1 MTAAPRLQAVDRLPA
16 RADVLIVGSGAGGSP
31 TAALLAEAGL
41 DVLVVEEGD
50 LVRQGEVIPFS
61 LEQMGRQYRAGGVT
75 AAVGRPA
82 LAYAEGCC
90 AGGGSEINSGL
101 YRRPPEEVL
110 DRWRTAYRLDDLDT
124 GELYAICEEVESE
137 LTVQPLTRPP
147 IPPSELLRRG
157 AEHLG
162 WKHGEIPR
170 WMAYAGADGHG
181 PRRRSMTETYLPR
194 ATSAGAVLAVGHRV
208 DRLVVDRRA
217 TGAVATA
224 AMVTDRDGTTT
235 EVRCADVIVCA
246 GAIQTPALLQRSGL
260 GRRRDALLAAHPTVK
275 LAARFDADVN
285 VADEVP
291 VHQVTEFA
299 PELSF
304 GGSASNPGLVA
315 LALSDNWSRFG
326 AAVEAWQQM
335 AVYYAAIASEG
346 RGRVVA
352 VPGWRDPIVT
362 YRLTPRDSALLGR
375 GLARLA
381 LVLLEA
387 GATAVYPSY
396 RGAPIVRGRRDLAVL
411 QGTFTASRASLMTV
425 HLCSTVPMGGDQRRS
440 ATDSNGRVIGSSN
453 VFVNDASLLPD
464 APGVNP
470 QGSVMAVAIRNAR
483 RFLDSRAG
491 QCR

>member
-1 MTAAPRLQAVDRLPA
+1 LTAVPRLQAVDRLPS
-16 RADVLIVGSGAGGSP
+16 RTDVLVVGSGAGGSP

-50 LVRQGEVIPFS
+50 LVRQGDVVPFS
-61 LEQMGRQYRAGGVT
+61 LEQMDRQYRAGGVT

-82 LAYAEGCC
+82 IAYAEGCC
-90 AGGGSEINSGL
+90 AGGGTEINSGL
-101 YRRPPEEVL
+101 YRRPPQEVL
-110 DRWRTAYRLDDLDT
+110 ERWRTAYRLDDLDVA
-124 GELYAICEEVESE
+124 ELYEICAEVESE
-137 LTVQPLTRPP
+137 LTVQPLAGPP
-147 IPPSELLRRG
+147 IAPSERLRQG
-157 AEHLG
+157 AQRLG
-162 WKHGEIPR
+162 WEHGEIPR
-170 WMAYAGADGHG
+170 WMAYADAAGTG

-194 ATSAGAVLAVGHRV
+194 AAAAGAALAVGQRV
-208 DRLVVDRRA
+208 DRLVVEHHA
-217 TGAVATA
+217 AGAAATA
-224 AMVTDRDGTTT
+224 AIVTDSEGTTA

-275 LAARFDADVN
+275 LAARFDGDVN

-291 VHQVTEFA
+291 VHQVSEFA
-299 PELSF
+299 PDLSF
-304 GGSASNPGLVA
+304 GGSASSPGLIA
-315 LALSDNWSRFG
+315 LALSDNWARFG
-326 AAVEAWQQM
+326 EAVESWEQM
-335 AVYYAAIASEG
+335 AVYYAAITSEG

-352 VPGWRDPIVT
+352 VPGWRDPIVS
-362 YRLTPRDSALLGR
+362 YRLTRRDRALLGR

-411 QGTFTASRASLMTV
+411 QGTFTAGRASLMTV
-425 HLCSTVPMGGDQRRS
+425 HLCSTVPMGGDPRRS
-440 ATDSNGRVIGSSN
+440 ATDSFGRVRGTTN

-483 RFLDSRAG
+483 RFLESRG
-491 QCR
+491 RRCR